1 MYIIYQC
8 YKITLIYIWALN
20 SLKNSWQLSSDRS
33 RRIQLYRCS
42 CCLWLSVQ
50 LLKPQAVS
58 VWFGIL
64 ISVYLLFPWH
74 RQYNMKKISTVQ
86 INASATL
93 DRVYTTVKF
102 RTFLLLVPC
111 LGLLLTG
118 AITCGE
124 EAIVRLCIMK
134 ISNYLPTQIPYM
146 KFT

>member
-1 MYIIYQC
+1 
-8 YKITLIYIWALN
+8 
-20 SLKNSWQLSSDRS
+20 
-33 RRIQLYRCS
+33 
-42 CCLWLSVQ
+42 
-50 LLKPQAVS
+50 
-58 VWFGIL
+58 
-64 ISVYLLFPWH
+64 
-74 RQYNMKKISTVQ
+74 MKKISTVQ

-93 DRVYTTVKF
+93 DRVYTMVKF

>member
-1 MYIIYQC
+1 
-8 YKITLIYIWALN
+8 
-20 SLKNSWQLSSDRS
+20 
-33 RRIQLYRCS
+33 
-42 CCLWLSVQ
+42 
-50 LLKPQAVS
+50 
-58 VWFGIL
+58 
-64 ISVYLLFPWH
+64 
-74 RQYNMKKISTVQ
+74 MKKISTVQ

-124 EAIVRLCIMK
+124 EAIVRLSIMK